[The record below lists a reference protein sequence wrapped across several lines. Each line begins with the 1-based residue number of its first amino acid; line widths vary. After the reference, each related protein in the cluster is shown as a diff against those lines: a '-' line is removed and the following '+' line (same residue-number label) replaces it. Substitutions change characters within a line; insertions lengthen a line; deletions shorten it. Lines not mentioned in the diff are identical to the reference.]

1 MNEAMSDTRQA
12 LEEAFK
18 AIYPEPYAS
27 AIFRCQRPY
36 EDISHELDGL
46 FPDWDKWNVVRLR
59 FRRFLDAEA
68 WTDAALMLV
77 PENHRI
83 VTLTEHVDRGG
94 WYVKLAVHSP
104 HKALPAVE
112 ATTLA
117 LALAQACLKAR
128 ENGDG

>member
-1 MNEAMSDTRQA
+1 MTDTRHA

-18 AIYPEPYAS
+18 VIHPAPCDPRYPDDDEDFAWCK
-27 AIFRCQRPY
+27 IF
-36 EDISHELDGL
+36 D
-46 FPDWDKWNVVRLR
+46 R

-112 ATTLA
+112 ASTLA
-117 LALAQACLKAR
+117 LAIAQAALRAQ
-128 ENGDG
+128 EGGDVHQTLA

>member
-1 MNEAMSDTRQA
+1 MTENTRA
-12 LEEAFK
+12 TLVEAFCVVFGREPDKVHEAEWK
-18 AIYPEPYAS
+18 AWLARF
-27 AIFRCQRPY
+27 A
-36 EDISHELDGL
+36 
-46 FPDWDKWNVVRLR
+46 R

-68 WTDAALMLV
+68 WTDAAMCLV
-77 PENHRI
+77 PESHRI

-112 ATTLA
+112 APTLA

>member
-1 MNEAMSDTRQA
+1 MSDTRQA

-18 AIYPEPYAS
+18 AIYPEPSREWETWDGARIAEQREEDKAS
-27 AIFRCQRPY
+27 FMRWN
-36 EDISHELDGL
+36 
-46 FPDWDKWNVVRLR
+46 DWRICKEAR

-68 WTDAALMLV
+68 WTDAAMCLV
-77 PENHRI
+77 PESHRI

-112 ATTLA
+112 APTLA